1 MNETWI
7 VDAVR
12 TPFGKFGKVFQ
23 NVSGVELG
31 RIVVDYMLRNH
42 EIDKEEVNEVIMGNV
57 IGAGLGQNPAR
68 QIALKSG
75 LPSKVGAFTVNKV
88 CGSGLKSIILG
99 TQAIKTG
106 DVDVVIAGGIENMS
120 QAPHLINGYRW
131 DNRYG
136 DEKLVDS
143 LIHDG
148 LWDAFDDIHMMT
160 TGEIV
165 AEKYKIT
172 RERADEFAYLSHQ
185 KAIEATD
192 KGELDNEIVEVE
204 IKTDG
209 KKKIIKHDQ
218 GMRRDTTL
226 EKLSYLKPLLGKG
239 IITAGNSSQMSDG
252 AAGVI
257 LMNKD
262 KAKELGLRPLAKII
276 SYSTSGVPPSQ
287 VMESPIIAVKKLLKS
302 VNLDIN
308 QIDLFEHNE
317 AFATASLAISDQLKI
332 KIDRL
337 NVRGG
342 AISIGHPLGA
352 SGARLVISL
361 LNSLRDRG
369 LRRGIATLC
378 MGGGN
383 GLAILIT
390 R

>member
-1 MNETWI
+1 MM
-7 VDAVR
+7 D
-12 TPFGKFGKVFQ
+12 F
-23 NVSGVELG
+23 
-31 RIVVDYMLRNH
+31 
-42 EIDKEEVNEVIMGNV
+42 
-57 IGAGLGQNPAR
+57 
-68 QIALKSG
+68 
-75 LPSKVGAFTVNKV
+75 
-88 CGSGLKSIILG
+88 
-99 TQAIKTG
+99 
-106 DVDVVIAGGIENMS
+106 
-120 QAPHLINGYRW
+120 
-131 DNRYG
+131 DN
-136 DEKLVDS
+136 
-143 LIHDG
+143 
-148 LWDAFDDIHMMT
+148 IHMMT

-192 KGELDNEIVEVE
+192 RGKLDNEIVEVE

-209 KKKIIKHDQ
+209 KKKIMKHDQ

-262 KAKELGLRPLAKII
+262 KAKELGLHPLAKIT

-287 VMESPIIAVKKLLKS
+287 VMEAPIIAVKKLLKS

-332 KIDRL
+332 KSDRL
-337 NVRGG
+337 NVNGG